1 MRRNRL
7 LIALA
12 IAVISIISYYSV
24 KQENPITG
32 QTQHIAMDVD
42 QEVALGLEAAP
53 QMAQE
58 MGGLDPDPEVQ
69 RLVTQVGERVV
80 SSSDAHGTPYQFHF
94 YALADPQTVNA
105 FALPGGP
112 VFITRGLL
120 SKLSTEAELAGVLA
134 HEVGHVVGR
143 HTAAQIAKS
152 RLAQGLI
159 GAAGVAGSDDDGHG
173 QQTAQMAALV
183 AQMVQL
189 KYGRG
194 DEIQADTLGVRLMSQ
209 AGYDPRA
216 LLQVMRVLSEASGS
230 DRAPEFM
237 STHPDPGNRSQVIAA
252 AIERRFPNGIPGNLT
267 LGGRLAAG
275 PAEQEQVITTE
286 MAGR

>member
-1 MRRNRL
+1 MRRGRI
-7 LIALA
+7 LIALV

-58 MGGLDPDPEVQ
+58 AGGLDPDPDVQ
-69 RLVTQVGERVV
+69 RLVTQVGEHVV
-80 SSSDAHGTPYQFHF
+80 SSSDAHDTPYQFHF
-94 YALADPQTVNA
+94 YALADEQTVNA

-120 SKLSTEAELAGVLA
+120 SKLSTEAELAGVLG

-159 GAAGVAGSDDDGHG
+159 GAAGVAGSDEYGHG
-173 QQTAQMAALV
+173 QQTAQLAAFA

-194 DEIQADTLGVRLMSQ
+194 DEIQADTLGVRFMAE

-216 LLQVMRVLSEASGS
+216 LIQVMRVLSESSGPS
-230 DRAPEFM
+230 RGPEFL
-237 STHPDPGNRSQVIAA
+237 STHPDPGNRSQVITA

-267 LGGRLAAG
+267 MGARLASASTSRDR
-275 PAEQEQVITTE
+275 VITSE
-286 MAGR
+286 YADR

>member
-1 MRRNRL
+1 MRRGRL

-12 IAVISIISYYSV
+12 IAVISIVSYYSV

-42 QEVALGLEAAP
+42 QEVALGLQAAP
-53 QMAQE
+53 EMAQE
-58 MGGLDPDPEVQ
+58 MGGLDPDPQVQ
-69 RLVTQVGERVV
+69 QLVSQVGERVV
-80 SSSDAHGTPYQFHF
+80 SSSDAHNTPYQFHF
-94 YALADPQTVNA
+94 YALADDQTVNA

-120 SKLSTEAELAGVLA
+120 SKLSTEAELAGVLG

-159 GAAGVAGSDDDGHG
+159 GAAGVAGSDDYGHG
-173 QQTAQMAALV
+173 QQTAQLAALA
-183 AQMVQL
+183 AQMIQL

-194 DEIQADTLGVRLMSQ
+194 DEIAADTLGVRFMTQ

-216 LLQVMRVLSEASGS
+216 LLQVMRVLSESSGPS
-230 DRAPEFM
+230 REPEFM
-237 STHPDPGNRSQVIAA
+237 STHPDPGNRAQVITA

-267 LGGRLAAG
+267 MGASLASASASG
-275 PAEQEQVITTE
+275 DRVITGAVAE
-286 MAGR
+286 R